1 MTVLDVTRDADLA
14 TRVVE
19 GRLRTTVYLDG
30 ELGHRTASALR
41 DALRDACDRAPRN
54 VVVDCS
60 CVTAVTD
67 VAGLAPVVAAIHD
80 VQRRGGRLWLAD
92 PTGAVAE
99 GLRRVHLA
107 RLVDTGTPL
116 VELVTR

>member
-1 MTVLDVTRDADLA
+1 MTVLDATESAELA

-41 DALRDACDRAPRN
+41 DALHEAAGRSPRN

-67 VAGLAPVVAAIHD
+67 VAGLAPVVAAMHD
-80 VQRRGGRLWLAD
+80 VHRRGGRLWLAD
-92 PTGAVAE
+92 PIGPVADA
-99 GLRRVHLA
+99 LVRA
-107 RLVDTGTPL
+107 RLVRVVDTGTPL
-116 VELVTR
+116 AELVTT